1 MERKWMI
8 ISPYRIRSVCRL
20 LCAAIISLSVSAEA
34 QYRSIYEIQYTA
46 AADGGS
52 PYNGQLLNCCGGVV
66 VYKMVRTVPR
76 LVLYDPAH
84 PDGWGS
90 IQVKDRYNLTSN
102 FDGIEA
108 GDWVELQNV
117 QVEDYRGTTFLQ
129 LWQAN
134 NPILTVVSRGHPVPA
149 ALVLDPNEIAAP
161 LPDAYGDYYVADH
174 AAERYES
181 MLVRVEKV
189 QVTQMG
195 LGKAQDNY
203 ELCSLDNQTRCW
215 AADYYNAD
223 RNDFELYYDGVE
235 SGQKFCAVEGVLE
248 QYKNIS
254 AGFDYYQLMTLCAGH
269 LQFPSPA
276 DANDDCAVDMLDYAI
291 FSSLWLEPGC
301 GSSPVCSRFDCNQ
314 DTLLDGADLACFVD
328 EWLTGVSD

>member
-1 MERKWMI
+1 MTTFH
-8 ISPYRIRSVCRL
+8 PYIIRSVCRL
-20 LCAAIISLSVSAEA
+20 LCVASLGLPTAAQA

-52 PYNGQLLNCCGGVV
+52 PYNGQILDCTGGVV

-84 PDGWGS
+84 PDGWGA
-90 IQVKDRYNLTSN
+90 IQIKDRYNLTSY
-102 FDGIEA
+102 FDGIEV

-129 LWQAN
+129 LFLVN
-134 NPILTVVSRGHPVPA
+134 NPILTVTSRGHPVPG

-161 LPDAYGDYYVADH
+161 LADAYGDYYVADH
-174 AAERYES
+174 AAEKYES
-181 MLVRVEKV
+181 MLVRVENV
-189 QVTQMG
+189 QVARMG

-203 ELCSLDNQTRCW
+203 ELCSLDTPTRCW

-223 RNDFELYYDGVE
+223 LEAFALYYDGVE
-235 SGQKFCAVEGVLE
+235 SGQKLCVVKGVLE

-254 AGFDYYQLMTLCAGH
+254 SGFDYYQLMTLCAGH
-269 LQFPSPA
+269 LHFPSPA
-276 DANDDCAVDMLDYAI
+276 DVNDDCAVDMLDYAM
-291 FSSLWLEPGC
+291 FAGFWLEPDC
-301 GSSPVCSRFDCNQ
+301 GSSPVCSRFDCNE
-314 DTLLDGADLACFVD
+314 DTRLDGVDLACFAD
-328 EWLTGVSD
+328 EWLMGVSD